1 MEQPKILITGG
12 TGFAGSHL
20 VDALLHQGFH
30 DIHVTTYSGEN
41 EYLAEFIGSENIHK
55 VDLTNKEETANL
67 IKNLQP
73 DQIYHLASLAFVG
86 KSFDQADKVLAN
98 NINLQ
103 QNVLLAVRDHCKKA
117 RLLVVGSAEEYGV
130 SVSEDEIPV
139 NENHPFRPI
148 NPYAVSKVA
157 QDMLSYSYH
166 ISFGIDL
173 VTVRPF
179 NHIGERQSTDFAIP
193 AFTKQIVAIENG
205 EQTEL
210 KVGDLST
217 IRDFTDVKDMVKA
230 YILVMNEGKSGE
242 VYNIGSGVGIKMS
255 DMVDMLSQLSTKEI
269 KIVVD
274 ESRLRP
280 HDIPKMIA
288 DNTKIKKLGWSPSI
302 PIKETLERIIFWHR
316 QKENI

>member
-20 VDALLHQGFH
+20 VEALFEQGYEN
-30 DIHVTTYSGEN
+30 IHVTTYSGEN
-41 EYLAEFIGSENIHK
+41 KILAEKIGPDNVHK
-55 VDLTNKEETANL
+55 VDLTNKEDAAKL
-67 IKNLQP
+67 IKETQP
-73 DQIYHLASLAFVG
+73 DQIYHLAALAFVG
-86 KSFDQADKVLAN
+86 KSFDQADKVLDN
-98 NINLQ
+98 NIALQ
-103 QNVLLAVRDHCKKA
+103 QNLLLAVRDYCKNS

-148 NPYAVSKVA
+148 NPYAVSKIT

-166 ISFGIDL
+166 ISYKLDL

-193 AFTKQIVAIENG
+193 AFSKQIVAIENG
-205 EQTEL
+205 DQTEL

-217 IRDFTDVKDMVKA
+217 VRDFTDVKDMVNA
-230 YILVMNEGKSGE
+230 YILVMNKGISGE
-242 VYNIGSGVGIKMS
+242 VYNLGSGVGVKMS
-255 DMVDMLSQLSTKEI
+255 DMVDMLSKLSTKEI

-302 PIKETLERIIFWHR
+302 PLKETLERIVFWHR
-316 QKENI
+316 ENY

>member
-20 VDALLHQGFH
+20 VEALIKEGYQNV
-30 DIHVTTYSGEN
+30 HVTSYSGTN
-41 EYLAEFIGSENIHK
+41 ELITNFIGEDNIHK
-55 VDLTNKEETANL
+55 IDLTQKENTARL
-67 IKNLQP
+67 IKELQP

-86 KSFDQADKVLAN
+86 KSFDEADKVLNN
-98 NINLQ
+98 NIALQ
-103 QNVLLAVRDHCKKA
+103 QNLLLAVRDCCKKA
-117 RLLVVGSAEEYGV
+117 RLLIIGSAEEYGV

-139 NENHPFRPI
+139 NESHIFRPI

-157 QDMLSYSYH
+157 QDMLAYSYH
-166 ISFGIDL
+166 ISYKLDL
-173 VTVRPF
+173 VRVRPF

-205 EQTEL
+205 EQEEL
-210 KVGDLST
+210 NVGDLST

-230 YILVMNEGKSGE
+230 YILVMNQGKSGE
-242 VYNIGSGVGIKMS
+242 VYNIGSGVGVKMS
-255 DMVDMLSQLSTKEI
+255 DMVYMLSKLSTKEI

-280 HDIPKMIA
+280 HDIPKMVA
-288 DNTKIKKLGWSPSI
+288 DNTKIKNLGWSPSI
-302 PIKETLERIIFWHR
+302 SITDTLERIILSFR
-316 QKENI
+316 QA